1 VGSVLASM
9 ETKNFW
15 IALLTAVIIITFYP
29 IFLGHF
35 YAVGDMRDVFIP
47 LESFFRQEILSLRLP
62 AWNPNIAWGYPVIAS
77 AQIGFFYPPLLIL
90 RLLPL
95 WLYLPLILVGHFLA
109 LGLGT
114 FFFFRALKLTP
125 AAAYLGS
132 LSFTLGSFIVQHLT
146 HLNIIITA
154 AWFPWQL
161 FLIHALA
168 AKKKINLGDTARLA
182 LIFGLPFLAGQLQI
196 PTMMA
201 IVSSAYFLYLRWP
214 HRQTPFQPVAILLA
228 VALGAM
234 LVSSAQT
241 LPTLELVMQSSRG
254 PAGDFNIIQ
263 ANQHSFPLYSLPT
276 LIFPHFYGNDST
288 YWGARL
294 QIEYG
299 IFIGTIPLILALWT
313 LLNRS
318 PKLKIQNPKQ
328 AQSSKSKNLTFG
340 LCYLD
345 FFTWLLIISFLLALG
360 SLSPFRLIGLEP
372 SLWVFSAPARWLLFT
387 TFALSLFA
395 AQGFD
400 RLPGHYRSFRRLAT
414 TAAVTVIVI
423 AALGTI
429 TLFAAN
435 EARLQSLARGLFWG
449 SLNRPEAYYTDKFN
463 SLIKSA
469 RASSVS
475 LAAPAT
481 YLPVIL
487 LAATPLLVTRK
498 RGRSVILAVTTV
510 ELVIIAAT
518 TNPSIPWTQAL
529 DQPDTISGLPSS
541 VLSGQARLFSI
552 QQPGDTGQYFTNP
565 ETRANSARREEYRQL
580 LLPLS
585 HSLFNVPGVA
595 WPASLNLAGHADQLD
610 QIRAPDTY
618 WIKDQSRAEQFN
630 LGAILVPASLAP
642 AGSSL
647 PHHTVGGINIYQLT
661 PAPRADSSGPAVYQ
675 SISPSH
681 TKITVAAPTDTTLIV
696 RDSFYPGWR
705 ASVDGRPVPI
715 TRTDS
720 IFRKL
725 DLPAGQHVIDMKYV
739 PTLLYAGAGIS
750 AAALVLC
757 LFIAYKKRV

>member
-1 VGSVLASM
+1 M
-9 ETKNFW
+9 EIKNFW

-62 AWNPNIAWGYPVIAS
+62 AWNPDIAWGYPVIAS

-114 FFFFRALKLTP
+114 FFFFRALKLTS

-161 FLIHALA
+161 FLIHTLS
-168 AKKKINLGDTARLA
+168 AKKKIDLRDTARLA

-201 IVSSAYFLYLRWP
+201 IVSSIYFLYLRWP
-214 HRQTPFQPVAILLA
+214 HRQTPFRPVAILLA

-254 PAGDFNIIQ
+254 PAGDFNTIQ

-276 LIFPHFYGNDST
+276 LVFPRFYGNDST

-299 IFIGTIPLILALWT
+299 IFIGTIPMILALWF
-313 LLNRS
+313 LAHDR
-318 PKLKIQNPKQ
+318 KIGH
-328 AQSSKSKNLTFG
+328 FG
-340 LCYLD
+340 IGHSLD
-345 FFTWLLIISFLLALG
+345 ISHWSLGFFKWLLILSFLLALG
-360 SLSPFRLIGLEP
+360 SLSPFRLLGFEP

-400 RLPGHYRSFRRLAT
+400 RLPGHYRSFRRLAA
-414 TAAVTVIVI
+414 TAAVTVAVV

-435 EARLQSLARGLFWG
+435 EARLKSLASNLFWG

-469 RASSVS
+469 RANSIS
-475 LAAPAT
+475 LATSFTA
-481 YLPVIL
+481 LPVVL
-487 LAATPLLVTRK
+487 LAATPFLITRK

-565 ETRANSARREEYRQL
+565 ETRANSARREEYQQL

-585 HSLFNVPGVA
+585 HSLFNVPSVA

-610 QIRAPDTY
+610 QIRDPDTY

-630 LGAILVPASLAP
+630 IGAILVPASLAP

-647 PHHTVGGINIYQLT
+647 PHRAVGGINIYQLT

-705 ASVDGRPVPI
+705 ASVDGRQVPI
-715 TRTDS
+715 TRAGS